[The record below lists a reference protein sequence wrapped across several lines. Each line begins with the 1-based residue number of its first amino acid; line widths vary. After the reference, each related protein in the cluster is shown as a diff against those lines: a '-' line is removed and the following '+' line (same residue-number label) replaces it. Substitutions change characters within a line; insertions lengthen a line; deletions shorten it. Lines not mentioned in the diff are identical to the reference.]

1 MEKIGAGSTA
11 THDGQAWSA
20 ESWDPVGRDE
30 NLWVLGQRLREE
42 GAVSSDPAAAGTG
55 TASTLG
61 TDEQC
66 RPSAQPSVVQK
77 PRPCQPFWVN
87 LSVQD
92 WLLPI

>member
-1 MEKIGAGSTA
+1 MEKIGAGSTV

-42 GAVSSDPAAAGTG
+42 GAVSSDPATAGTG

-66 RPSAQPSVVQK
+66 RPSAQPSVVRK